1 MLYSIRMRSAQGGA
15 HEHGGHHI
23 SGAERLITK
32 QDLPQIT
39 ENLIKR
45 ALNHEKG
52 RADFIRL
59 TIEEVKSKDII
70 TIPMLKMETYTA
82 MDVNDGHKNAREFLA
97 NAGISKIA
105 IENAMIYL
113 LSLQE
118 NMRGAI
124 LIDATTGKRLDDT
137 GMRGIRVS
145 RMDFKDTLQAK
156 KHFDELGYT
165 DNHVQEALVLAS
177 KVLSAPNVIG
187 ELCWSDD
194 PNYIIGYVS
203 ANNAYHRITKMKPL
217 HSNQGGRVFFVKTP
231 VDINSLQNYLERQPV
246 IVDINL

>member
-1 MLYSIRMRSAQGGA
+1 MLYSIRMRSAKGGA
-15 HEHGGHHI
+15 HEYGGHHI
-23 SGAERLITK
+23 SGAERLIT
-32 QDLPQIT
+32 
-39 ENLIKR
+39 LIKR

-59 TIEEVKSKDII
+59 TIEEVKPKDII
-70 TIPMLKMETYTA
+70 TIPMLKMETYNA
-82 MDVNDGHKNAREFLA
+82 IDVNDGHKNACDFLA
-97 NAGISKIA
+97 NAGISKMA
-105 IENAMIYL
+105 IDNAMSSL
-113 LSLQE
+113 LSLKE

-124 LIDATTGKRLDDT
+124 LIDVTTGKRLDNT

-203 ANNAYHRITKMKPL
+203 ANNIYHRIT
-217 HSNQGGRVFFVKTP
+217 FVKTP
-231 VDINSLQNYLERQPV
+231 VDITALQNYLERQPV
-246 IVDINL
+246 LVDINL

>member
-23 SGAERLITK
+23 SGAERLITT
-32 QDLPQIT
+32 QDLTTIT
-39 ENLIKR
+39 ENLIQR
-45 ALNHEKG
+45 ALTHEKG

-59 TIEEVKSKDII
+59 TIEEVKPKDII
-70 TIPMLKMETYTA
+70 TIPMLNMETYNA
-82 MDVNDGHKNAREFLA
+82 IDVNDGHKNAHEFLA

-105 IENAMIYL
+105 IDSAMSSL

-124 LIDATTGKRLDDT
+124 LIDATTGKRLDNT

-156 KHFDELGYT
+156 KTFLM
-165 DNHVQEALVLAS
+165 N
-177 KVLSAPNVIG
+177 
-187 ELCWSDD
+187 
-194 PNYIIGYVS
+194 
-203 ANNAYHRITKMKPL
+203 
-217 HSNQGGRVFFVKTP
+217 
-231 VDINSLQNYLERQPV
+231 
-246 IVDINL
+246 

>member
-23 SGAERLITK
+23 SGAERLITT
-32 QDLPQIT
+32 QDLTTIT
-39 ENLIKR
+39 ENLIQR
-45 ALNHEKG
+45 ALTHEKG

-59 TIEEVKSKDII
+59 TIEEVKPKDII
-70 TIPMLKMETYTA
+70 TIPMLNMETYNA
-82 MDVNDGHKNAREFLA
+82 IDVNDGHKNAHEFLA

-105 IENAMIYL
+105 IG
-113 LSLQE
+113 
-118 NMRGAI
+118 GAI
-124 LIDATTGKRLDDT
+124 LIDATTGKRLDNT

-177 KVLSAPNVIG
+177 KVLSAPNIVG

-203 ANNAYHRITKMKPL
+203 ANNIYHRITKMKPL
-217 HSNQGGRVFFVKTP
+217 HSSQGGRVFFVKTP
-231 VDINSLQNYLERQPV
+231 VDITALQNYLERQPV
-246 IVDINL
+246 LVDINL